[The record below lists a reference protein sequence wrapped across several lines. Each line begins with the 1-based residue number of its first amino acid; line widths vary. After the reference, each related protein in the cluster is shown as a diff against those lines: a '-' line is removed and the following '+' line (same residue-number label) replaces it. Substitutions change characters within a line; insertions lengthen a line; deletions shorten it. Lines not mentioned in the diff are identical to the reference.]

1 MRGARAALLAVA
13 LAVALLGLGL
23 TRALTRA
30 VPAEDF
36 ALKQAAAE
44 HMRRC
49 MDAVLSYR
57 RELGIPPLP
66 EDARGTGMLGDHFN
80 AVTTTA
86 GAADAKR
93 TTADPN
99 MAALMVG
106 MLTEAGVGPGD
117 RVGAGLSGSFPAMN
131 LALICAC
138 EAIGAE
144 LIYIASVGASTYGAN
159 LPQLTF
165 PDMALRLY
173 ADALIGT
180 PPAAFSMG
188 GASDVGLDMDAAL
201 SGEVRARL
209 SASGVPFLDIR
220 DFGANLRARMQL
232 YAEGGPIDCFVGVG
246 GGITTN
252 GTGPSAPPH
261 GILRAGDV
269 GATGDR
275 SGLIEIYAAAGVP
288 AVHVI
293 DIRKL
298 VADYGMPYDPE
309 TPPAIGEGAPYMRTE
324 YSKIPAA
331 CALAVDAALL
341 ICGHRRGRRVRR

>member
-36 ALKQAAAE
+36 ALKRAAAQ

-57 RELGIPPLP
+57 RELGIPLLA
-66 EDARGTGMLGDHFN
+66 EDACGTGMLGDGFN
-80 AVTTTA
+80 AITTTA

-106 MLTEAGVGPGD
+106 ILTEAGVGPES

-144 LIYIASVGASTYGAN
+144 LTYIASVGASTYGAN
-159 LPQLTF
+159 LPRLTF

-173 ADALIGT
+173 TDALIGT
-180 PPAAFSMG
+180 PPAALSMG
-188 GASDVGLDMDAAL
+188 GASDTGLDMDPSL
-201 SGEVRARL
+201 SGEIRARL
-209 SASGVPFLDIR
+209 DRSDVPFLDIR
-220 DFGANLRARMQL
+220 DFSENLRARMEI
-232 YAEGGPIDCFVGVG
+232 YAQGGPIDCFVGVG
-246 GGITTN
+246 GSITTN

-261 GILRAGDV
+261 GILRGGTANE
-269 GATGDR
+269 R
-275 SGLIEIYAAAGVP
+275 SGLLEIYAEAGVP
-288 AVHVI
+288 AIHII

-309 TPPAIGEGAPYMRTE
+309 TPPKIGEGAPYMRTE

-331 CALAVDAALL
+331 CALAIDVMLL
-341 ICGHRRGRRVRR
+341 ICVHRRGRRARQ